1 MIGLNT
7 DGNSQQVSVDDII
20 REWRIDTMK
29 VLLYTKYDEYSDLE
43 EDWDSYMEMPVHMRR
58 ESDMK
63 SIELTRESN
72 ISRYRKLRN
81 GFLQQDIPT
90 EIIPKHYSPVI
101 EMYDYAKN
109 SDDIVTKKEVAKY
122 LQESSPIISKAVEDT
137 IIEPDIPTYV
147 EPTVPFFTPD
157 EMEKLGV
164 SYFEKTPKFSN
175 TPSIKSI
182 CEMPIKEWYRIYK
195 ESFYGYHSK
204 KVVPFYEWGNI
215 VKKLSAQ
222 MESATGQELLNIK
235 QSLLDLGWNPSI
247 PYNDDS
253 ISQARQFMKSCLK
266 ERTPL
271 VTESLNG
278 LCVAQESTD
287 AVKSIN
293 VIFFEHSDY
302 GYERIGCLIE
312 NDFFEYQR
320 NINKFGKM
328 LNPPKDDME
337 IYTVCLPSDLVDKM
351 KTRMGVTLNLPPI
364 ISSKSTIKNR
374 PMVCQEFVTNL
385 IGYTKADLRNISE
398 GITLSTD
405 YQLGKMTIALL
416 HEGKFVDYTQGNH
429 TVGEFVPITEVK
441 ELPVQFDDDG
451 NLLISKGKDINFEG
465 EYSRCHLAM
474 MQYAKSKSVDGMEY
488 CMTKLWYM
496 NILLEDMIHDTK
508 DSKEKSKLNKVRAKV
523 MNDIKTYMPKIL
535 ESDPQFDILKAYND
549 SPFADN
555 KIKIRNSTIRYTIDA
570 VKRLLKVV

>member
-1 MIGLNT
+1 MINLQV
-7 DGNSQQVSVDDII
+7 DGDSHQISVDDVI
-20 REWRIDTMK
+20 REWRIDTLK
-29 VLLYTKYDEYSDLE
+29 TLLYIKYDDYSELE
-43 EDWDSYMEMPVHMRR
+43 EDWDSYLEMPRDMRR

-63 SIELTRESN
+63 SIELTRETN
-72 ISRYRKLRN
+72 ISRYRRLRTK
-81 GFLQQDIPT
+81 FLQQDIPT
-90 EIIPKHYSPVI
+90 DIIPKQYSPMM
-101 EMYDYAKN
+101 EMYDYAKTN
-109 SDDIVTKKEVAKY
+109 DDIVTKTEVAKY
-122 LQESSPIISKAVEDT
+122 LQESSPIVSKAIEDSIVEP
-137 IIEPDIPTYV
+137 EIPTCV

-157 EMEKLGV
+157 EMERLGV

-175 TPSIKSI
+175 TPSIKNI
-182 CEMPIKEWYRIYK
+182 CEMPIKEWYQSYK

-204 KVVPFYEWGNI
+204 KVVPFYEWGNT
-215 VKKLSAQ
+215 VKKLSIQ
-222 MESATGQELLNIK
+222 MESVTGQKRLDIK

-247 PYNDDS
+247 PYNEDS

-266 ERTPL
+266 ERTPF

-287 AVKSIN
+287 AMKSIN
-293 VIFFEHSDY
+293 IVFFEHSDY

-312 NDFFEYQR
+312 NNFYEYKR
-320 NINKFGKM
+320 NIDKFAHL

-351 KTRMGVTLNLPPI
+351 KSRIGITLNLPPI
-364 ISSKSTIKNR
+364 IAFKSTIKNR

-385 IGYTKADLRNISE
+385 IGYTKADLRNLSE
-398 GITLSTD
+398 GITLATD
-405 YQLGKMTIALL
+405 YKLGKMTVALL
-416 HEGKFVDYTQGNH
+416 HEGKFADYTQGTH
-429 TVGEFVPITEVK
+429 TIGEFVPITEVK

-465 EYSRCHLAM
+465 EYSRCHLAI
-474 MQYAKSKSVDGMEY
+474 MQYDKSKSIDGMEY

-508 DSKEKSKLNKVRAKV
+508 DSKERTKMNKVRAKV

-570 VKRLLKVV
+570 VKKLLRIL

>member
-1 MIGLNT
+1 MAIK
-7 DGNSQQVSVDDII
+7 VEDDSRIDKII
-20 REWRIDTMK
+20 REWRIDTLK
-29 VLLYTKYDEYSDLE
+29 VLLYTKYDSYEELE
-43 EDWDSYMEMPVHMRR
+43 EDWNSYMEMLVDMRR

-63 SIELTRESN
+63 SIELTRETN
-72 ISRYRKLRN
+72 IDRYSRLRN
-81 GFLQQDIPT
+81 VFLQQDIDID
-90 EIIPKHYSPVI
+90 IIPKQYSPVM
-101 EMYDYAKN
+101 EMYDYAQDN
-109 SDDIVTKKEVAKY
+109 DDIVTKKEVAKY
-122 LQESSPIISKAVEDT
+122 LQESNPLISKAVEDS
-137 IIEPDIPTYV
+137 ILAPDIPTYV

-157 EMEKLGV
+157 EMEKLGI
-164 SYFEKTPKFSN
+164 SYFGKTPKFSS

-182 CEMPIKEWYRIYK
+182 CEMPIKEWYQSYK

-204 KVVPFYEWGNI
+204 KVVPFYEWGNT
-215 VKKLSAQ
+215 VKKLSTQ

-247 PYNDDS
+247 PYNENS
-253 ISQARQFMKSCLK
+253 ISQARQFMKTCLE
-266 ERTPL
+266 ERTPM

-278 LCVAQESTD
+278 LSIAQESTD
-287 AVKSIN
+287 YMKSIN
-293 VIFFEHSDY
+293 VLFFNHSDY
-302 GYERIGCLIE
+302 GYNRIGCLIE
-312 NDFFEYQR
+312 NNYYEYNR
-320 NINKFGKM
+320 NINRFTHL

-337 IYTVCLPSDLVDKM
+337 IYTICLPTEIVDKM
-351 KTRMGVTLNLPPI
+351 KSRIGITLRIPPLVAYT
-364 ISSKSTIKNR
+364 STIKNR

-385 IGYTKADLRNISE
+385 IAYTKADLRNISE
-398 GITLSTD
+398 GISLATN
-405 YQLGKMTIALL
+405 YQVGKMTIALL
-416 HEGKFVDYTQGNH
+416 HEGKFADYIQGNH
-429 TVGEFVPITEVK
+429 TVGEFVLITEVK

-474 MQYAKSKSVDGMEY
+474 MQYAKSKSIDGMEY

-535 ESDPQFDILKAYND
+535 EYDPQFDILKAYND

-570 VKRLLKVV
+570 VKRLLRVV

>member
-1 MIGLNT
+1 MIDLKV
-7 DGNSQQVSVDDII
+7 DGNGRPVSADAVIK
-20 REWRIDTMK
+20 EWRIDTLK
-29 VLLYTKYDEYSDLE
+29 VLLYTEYDTHNELE
-43 EDWDSYMEMPVHMRR
+43 EDWASYMEMPRDMRR

-72 ISRYRKLRN
+72 VDRYRRLRN
-81 GFLQQDIPT
+81 MFLQQDIDT
-90 EIIPKHYSPVI
+90 DIIPKQYSPVM

-109 SDDIVTKKEVAKY
+109 NDDIVTKKEVAKY
-122 LQESSPIISKAVEDT
+122 LQESSPIISKAIEDT
-137 IIEPDIPTYV
+137 IIEPDAPTYV

-157 EMEKLGV
+157 EMERLGV

-175 TPSIKSI
+175 TPSIKNI
-182 CEMPIKEWYRIYK
+182 CEMPIKEWYQTYK
-195 ESFYGYHSK
+195 ESFYGYRSK
-204 KVVPFYEWGNI
+204 KVVPFYEWGNT

-222 MESATGQELLNIK
+222 MESATGQELLDIK

-247 PYNDDS
+247 PYNENS
-253 ISQARQFMKSCLK
+253 VSQARQFMKSCLK

-278 LCVAQESTD
+278 LCIAQESTN
-287 AVKSIN
+287 VMKSIN
-293 VIFFEHSDY
+293 VVFFGHSDY

-320 NINKFGKM
+320 NINKFGKL

-351 KTRMGVTLNLPPI
+351 KTRMGVTLSLPPI

-385 IGYTKADLRNISE
+385 VGYTKADLRNISE
-398 GITLSTD
+398 GITLATD
-405 YQLGKMTIALL
+405 YQLGKMTVALL
-416 HEGKFVDYTQGNH
+416 HEGKFANYTQGTH

-474 MQYAKSKSVDGMEY
+474 SQYAKSGSIDGMEY

-496 NILLEDMIHDTK
+496 NILLEDKIHDTK
-508 DSKEKSKLNKVRAKV
+508 DSKERSKLNKVRAKV

-570 VKRLLKVV
+570 VKRLLRVV

>member
-1 MIGLNT
+1 MAIK
-7 DGNSQQVSVDDII
+7 VEDDSRIDKII
-20 REWRIDTMK
+20 REWRIDTLK
-29 VLLYTKYDEYSDLE
+29 VLLYTKYDSYEELE
-43 EDWDSYMEMPVHMRR
+43 EDWNSYMEMLVDMRR

-63 SIELTRESN
+63 SIELTRETN
-72 ISRYRKLRN
+72 IDRYRRLRN
-81 GFLQQDIPT
+81 VFLQQDIDID
-90 EIIPKHYSPVI
+90 IIPKQYSPVM
-101 EMYDYAKN
+101 EMYDYAQDN
-109 SDDIVTKKEVAKY
+109 DDIVTKKEVAKY
-122 LQESSPIISKAVEDT
+122 LQESNPLISKAVEDS
-137 IIEPDIPTYV
+137 ILAPDIPTYV

-157 EMEKLGV
+157 EMEKLGI
-164 SYFEKTPKFSN
+164 SYFGKTPKFSS

-182 CEMPIKEWYRIYK
+182 CEMPIKEWYQSYK

-204 KVVPFYEWGNI
+204 KVVPFYEWGNT
-215 VKKLSAQ
+215 VKKLSTQ

-247 PYNDDS
+247 PYNENS
-253 ISQARQFMKSCLK
+253 ISQARQFMKTCLE
-266 ERTPL
+266 ERTPM

-278 LCVAQESTD
+278 LSIAQESTD
-287 AVKSIN
+287 YMKSIN
-293 VIFFEHSDY
+293 VLFFNHSDY
-302 GYERIGCLIE
+302 GYNRIGCLIE
-312 NDFFEYQR
+312 NNYYEYNR
-320 NINKFGKM
+320 NINRFTHL

-337 IYTVCLPSDLVDKM
+337 IYTICLPTEIVDKM
-351 KTRMGVTLNLPPI
+351 KSRIGITLRIPPLVAYT
-364 ISSKSTIKNR
+364 STIKNR

-385 IGYTKADLRNISE
+385 IAYTKADLRNISE
-398 GITLSTD
+398 GISLATN
-405 YQLGKMTIALL
+405 YQVGKMTIALL
-416 HEGKFVDYTQGNH
+416 HEGKFADYIQGNH
-429 TVGEFVPITEVK
+429 TVGEFVLITEVK

-474 MQYAKSKSVDGMEY
+474 MQYAKSKSIDGMEY

-535 ESDPQFDILKAYND
+535 EYDPQFDILKAYND

-570 VKRLLKVV
+570 VKRLLRVV